1 MSRIEIPIIAKKRTI
16 GYIHAS
22 GRNRPE
28 PTPLIQECRM
38 TGSIDSRSERYLR
51 FSHRSMVA
59 VLVLMVMIGTVA
71 LVVALRP
78 DGVISQWLPRVSV
91 LVPVAIVLIAG
102 ALRATLGGD
111 RWTPDAPEARAIL
124 QDEWRRMNMAR
135 ASRAAFVVVLAAQV
149 PLGLWL
155 GMLPSPRGVMAM
167 AVTTM
172 TFGLAAFIA
181 LFLYFERSA
190 HDGG

>member
-1 MSRIEIPIIAKKRTI
+1 
-16 GYIHAS
+16 
-22 GRNRPE
+22 
-28 PTPLIQECRM
+28 M

-51 FSHRSMVA
+51 FSHRSMVV
-59 VLVLMVMIGTVA
+59 VLVLMVMTGAVA
-71 LVVALRP
+71 LAVALRP
-78 DGVISQWLPRVSV
+78 DGVISQSLPRAGV
-91 LVPVAIVLIAG
+91 LLPVAIVLIAG
-102 ALRATLGGD
+102 ALHATLGGD

-155 GMLPSPRGVMAM
+155 GMLPAPRGVMAM
-167 AVTTM
+167 AITTM

-181 LFLYFERSA
+181 LFLYFERGA